1 MDEDE
6 YYDWSEWVFRCVFKD
21 SGKGVMRVYAACE
34 YDAWVS
40 FTVLTGIRVNLE
52 GLEHW

>member
-6 YYDWSEWVFRCVFKD
+6 YYTWSEWVFRCVFED
-21 SGKGVMRVYAACE
+21 SGRGVMRVFAACE

-40 FTVLTGIRVNLE
+40 FTVLTGIKVNLE